1 MGLSSLSCETTRL
14 ARLDPRTFRSR
25 VWGVKRWATNAS
37 LKPYSTGI
45 IHNLSKV
52 CSPLFSCKFVKMS
65 VCFKCN
71 WPAVFSTWA
80 DGREWEFIPRVEGG
94 KMFVQFLKVSYRVLN
109 FFTKSCYER
118 TGRGKAQYFLFHTAW
133 VRFNYLLYR
142 VLSLGATVLTKTN
155 L

>member
-1 MGLSSLSCETTRL
+1 
-14 ARLDPRTFRSR
+14 
-25 VWGVKRWATNAS
+25 
-37 LKPYSTGI
+37 
-45 IHNLSKV
+45 
-52 CSPLFSCKFVKMS
+52 MS
-65 VCFKCN
+65 ICFKCN
-71 WPAVFSTWA
+71 WPAVFSTCA
-80 DGREWEFIPRVEGG
+80 DGREWEFIPGVEGG

-118 TGRGKAQYFLFHTAW
+118 TGRGEAQYFLFHTAW